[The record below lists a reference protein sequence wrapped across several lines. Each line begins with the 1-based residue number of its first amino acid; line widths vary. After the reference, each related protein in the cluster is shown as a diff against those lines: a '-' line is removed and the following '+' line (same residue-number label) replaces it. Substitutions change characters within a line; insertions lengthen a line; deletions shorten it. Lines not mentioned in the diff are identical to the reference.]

1 VLDKHRSGDGPAE
14 EEITVLTVALV
25 SEDAMGAFLDPDDD
39 ILATTRLE
47 EAHADTKKSF
57 ADTKVV
63 TTNRAAMKHRHNDEQ
78 KRSARL
84 ETLPDNKATMMN
96 AEVVISCELLES
108 RLKAQDDGGA
118 PFKV

>member
-14 EEITVLTVALV
+14 EEITVLTVDLV

-47 EAHADTKKSF
+47 EAHADAKKSL
-57 ADTKVV
+57 ADTKV
-63 TTNRAAMKHRHNDEQ
+63 TTNRAAMIHRHNDEQ
-78 KRSARL
+78 KSSARL

-96 AEVVISCELLES
+96 AEVVILCELLES